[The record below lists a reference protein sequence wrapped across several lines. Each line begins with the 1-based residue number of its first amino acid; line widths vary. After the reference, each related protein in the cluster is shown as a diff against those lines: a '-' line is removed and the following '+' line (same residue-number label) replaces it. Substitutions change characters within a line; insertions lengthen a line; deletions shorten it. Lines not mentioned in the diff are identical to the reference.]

1 VGLFGSRPAG
11 ASYRAPTGSLYSQPA
26 LTAATTKATPKATQE
41 WRQLIQPWQLTA
53 LTYYASV
60 GECWYAAQFYA
71 RTLKK
76 VRTYAAV
83 RDENGEIKEI
93 EDKAHPAVQ
102 AWDRVQDPG
111 GGGRGQLQA
120 SYGQLMFLIGDGY
133 LCVTADDLDPEE
145 EQWEYLSPS
154 ELRAYPG
161 TPPTFSRLS
170 APGLSAEQMQG
181 VSDDDFTPLTG
192 AGGKQA
198 AVYRLYRRHPQFSK
212 WADGPMRGV
221 LKLFEELVLL
231 ELAVGARAKSRAAGP
246 GILYVPN
253 ELSFG
258 GADHKAGDDPSVD
271 PFAQAFQ
278 AALIAPIKDP
288 GSAGSVT
295 PFIVRGPAKLGD
307 VNAKD
312 ALFHLQ
318 IHDPNETY
326 PEENLRTELI
336 TRIAQGLDIPAEV
349 LTGMSDANHWTA
361 WQIDEASWTAH
372 VQPMCEQMCGDFGSA
387 YLRPICKQEG
397 VEEWKDIVVWY
408 DAAEVINH
416 PDRVND
422 AREVFDRGGLSLD
435 AMREVAGFDDA
446 DKPSEDEH
454 NEWLAV
460 KMNDKTFIFGQPDP
474 ASLGPDGKPL
484 PIDPETGEP
493 VQPDV
498 VDENGDP
505 ADVKKGV
512 PGTKVAAQN
521 GKAAD
526 VALAASASLAAL
538 ITGAAELAVERTR
551 ELAGSRIRSKAK
563 NCLPCRERIDPV
575 VNSLVASALGPAAV
589 QDVAGGLA
597 LTAGGTDT
605 FKYVLGRW
613 GVPVETTDRLA
624 QLVERHASQHLY
636 EGRDPGLP
644 DTFAGYVER
653 VL

>member
-1 VGLFGSRPAG
+1 MGLFGTKAERS
-11 ASYRAPTGSLYSQPA
+11 SFQAPIGSLFERKALTGSS
-26 LTAATTKATPKATQE
+26 TRATGKSTQE
-41 WRQLIQPWQLTA
+41 WRQLLQPWQATA
-53 LTYYASV
+53 MNYYATV

-76 VRTYAAV
+76 VRTYAAE

-93 EDKAHPAVQ
+93 EDKQHPAVQ

-111 GGGRGQLQA
+111 GGGRGGLQS

-133 LCVTADDLDPEE
+133 LTVTADENDPEE
-145 EQWEYLSPS
+145 EQWEFLSPS

-161 TPPTFSRLS
+161 NPPTFSRLA
-170 APGLSAEQMQG
+170 APGLTQEQLVEAG
-181 VSDDDFTPLTG
+181 PEKYAPLVG
-192 AGGKQA
+192 ARGREA
-198 AVYRLYRRHPQFSK
+198 VVYRLYRRHPQFSK

-221 LKLFEELVLL
+221 LNLFEELVLL
-231 ELAVGARAKSRAAGP
+231 QLAVGARAKSRAAGP

-258 GADHKAGDDPSVD
+258 AADHKRGDDPSSD
-271 PFAQAFQ
+271 PFSQAFQ

-295 PFIVRGPAKLGD
+295 PFVVRGPAKLGD
-307 VNAKD
+307 VAAKD

-326 PEENLRTELI
+326 PEENIRTELI
-336 TRIAQGLDIPAEV
+336 RRIAQGLDIPAEV
-349 LTGMSDANHWTA
+349 LTGMADANHWTA

-397 VEEWKDIVVWY
+397 VEDWQNIVVWY

-435 AMREVAGFDDA
+435 AMREVAGFDDG
-446 DKPSEDEH
+446 DKPGEEEH
-454 NEWLAV
+454 NEWLALQM
-460 KMNDKTFIFGQPDP
+460 KDKTFIFGQPDP
-474 ASLGPDGKPL
+474 ASLGPDGLPL
-484 PIDPETGEP
+484 PVDPETGEP
-493 VQPDV
+493 VQP
-498 VDENGDP
+498 EEEEGDP
-505 ADVKKGV
+505 ADVEKGI
-512 PGTKVAAQN
+512 PDTKAAAQN
-521 GKAAD
+521 GKPSD
-526 VALAASASLAAL
+526 VALAASSLAAR
-538 ITGAAELAVERTR
+538 IAGAAELAVERTR
-551 ELAGSRIRSKAK
+551 ELAGSRIRGKAK
-563 NCLPCRERIDPV
+563 NCQPCREKIDPV
-575 VNSLVASALGPAAV
+575 ANSLVASALGRSAV
-589 QDVAGGLA
+589 EEVAEGLA

-605 FKYVLGRW
+605 FKQVLGRW
-613 GVPVETTDRLA
+613 GVPVDTVERLA

-636 EGRDPGLP
+636 EGSDPGLP